1 MNDGNATFSHTDTA
15 ILSVEALHAPE
26 VVTSAEFDEQ
36 LMSTYERLGTRPG
49 LLENLAGIRERRWWP
64 EGYGFTDAAAD
75 AGAKAIKTA
84 GVDKEGIG
92 LLIDTSVS
100 RDRLEPSA
108 AVTVHQVLGLPSN
121 CVNFDLANACLGFM
135 NAVQLAGTMIDSGQI
150 DYALVVDGEGSRHP
164 QEMTLERLQ
173 QPETTAEDL
182 FLEFA
187 TLTLGSG
194 GAAMVLG
201 RASSHPDGHRV
212 IGGISRADTSS
223 HEMCIGT
230 IDQMRTDTKGLLDAG
245 LDLAKRAWTDAD
257 ERGWLDMDR
266 YIIHQVSSVHT
277 AMMCAQLGIDPAKAP
292 ITFPTLGNVGPAS
305 IPITL
310 ADDQGSLETGDRVL
324 CLGIGSGMNVSATE
338 LLW

>member
-1 MNDGNATFSHTDTA
+1 MNDGNATFTHSDTA
-15 ILSVEALHAPE
+15 IVSVEAVHAPE
-26 VVTSAEFDEQ
+26 IVTSAAFDEQ

-64 EGYGFTDAAAD
+64 EGYTFTDAAAE
-75 AGAKAIKTA
+75 AGAKAIA
-84 GVDKEGIG
+84 ASGVDKDRIG
-92 LLIDTSVS
+92 LLIDTSVC

-108 AVTVHQVLGLPSN
+108 AVTVHQLLDLPSH
-121 CVNFDLANACLGFM
+121 CTNFDLANACLGFM

-150 DYALVVDGEGSRHP
+150 DYALVVDGEGSRHT
-164 QEMTLERLQ
+164 QEMTIERLLR
-173 QPETTAEDL
+173 PETTADDL

-201 RASSHPDGHRV
+201 RASDHPGGHRV

-223 HEMCIGT
+223 HTLCIGT

-245 LDLAKRAWTDAD
+245 LDLAKRAWTGVE
-257 ERGWLDMDR
+257 ERGWYDMDR

-277 AMMCAQLGIDPAKAP
+277 SMMCAQLGIDPAKAP
-292 ITFPTLGNVGPAS
+292 LTFPTLGNVGPAS

-310 ADDQGSLETGDRVL
+310 AGEQDSLETGDRVL